1 MARQAVHLPEA
12 VVPVTREENA
22 YADALNEFGS
32 DPQDEAEHSLLQ
44 ILHRRALA
52 VPATLISKHSTN
64 FAAVLAAVTAR
75 GPRCDQC
82 GGWTFHPAMR
92 VGGGGIRLCDPCIGE
107 IEADHLAEVNGAGW

>member
-12 VVPVTREENA
+12 VVQVTREENA
-22 YADALNEFGS
+22 YADALNCFGC
-32 DPQDEAEHSLLQ
+32 DPQDEAEHEALQ

-82 GGWTFHPAMR
+82 DGWTFHPAGLFTR
-92 VGGGGIRLCDPCIGE
+92 NNPQLCGPCIGE